1 MSKIFYFIWLKFH
14 DKQFEEAKF
23 SLTILKTRLSVF
35 FQLLLNWLSLRLLLT
50 VLVFLHRAW
59 WELCSQSQ
67 IKHVSVPKL
76 LSPWKIS
83 CAFIELWMH
92 LRSLE
97 RTQEVIE
104 LLSAIPSSNSYTSF
118 PLSKLPATLSMNQ
131 FFRKRK
137 LLILTGDGHSW
148 SYWCRITWKMFK
160 KICALLTY
168 TLHNILIINYIATT
182 AKLCWMTFWKRNRIC
197 AFQPRKGVKP
207 DWY

>member
-1 MSKIFYFIWLKFH
+1 M
-14 DKQFEEAKF
+14 
-23 SLTILKTRLSVF
+23 
-35 FQLLLNWLSLRLLLT
+35 
-50 VLVFLHRAW
+50 
-59 WELCSQSQ
+59 
-67 IKHVSVPKL
+67 PKL

-97 RTQEVIE
+97 RTQEARVALGYPLKQFLHFFPALQTSRDTKHEPIHLE
-104 LLSAIPSSNSYTSF
+104 KKTVNSYRRRTQ
-118 PLSKLPATLSMNQ
+118 L
-131 FFRKRK
+131 K
-137 LLILTGDGHSW
+137 LLMKNNLENV
-148 SYWCRITWKMFK
+148 K
-160 KICALLTY
+160 KICTLLTY